1 MGKQELGKNGE
12 KQSGRQKLKRDGRW
26 QLGKRRMET
35 TEHQL
40 FDLNVREKVLVWLSG
55 MVLCVLL
62 AITFFKAF
70 WGVVLTIPVLFFY
83 VKYAAEKF
91 RQKKIH
97 QLRVQFK
104 DSILTLA
111 SSLRTGYSLNHAFE
125 ETLEISAVVYGSE
138 SMIVS
143 LLERVVHGQNLNI
156 SMDRLLEEMAERSQ
170 LEEVREFTE
179 VVKIVR
185 RYGGNL
191 PTMIQKLADV
201 MEDRLSVQ
209 AEILSA
215 TTSVRYEA
223 YMMDIIP
230 VAIIWYMNLTG
241 PSFLAVLYSSL
252 AGRVFMG
259 ICMFLYLAVVIWQ
272 FWLMER
278 VVE

>member
-1 MGKQELGKNGE
+1 MGKRKMG
-12 KQSGRQKLKRDGRW
+12 
-26 QLGKRRMET
+26 T
-35 TEHQL
+35 TEQQL
-40 FDLNVREKVLVWLSG
+40 FNLNVREKMLVWLSG
-55 MVLCVLL
+55 MGLCVLL
-62 AITFFKAF
+62 AMTFFKAF
-70 WGVVLTIPVLFFY
+70 WAVLLTIPVLFCY
-83 VKYAAEKF
+83 VKYAAEKL

-104 DSILTLA
+104 DAILTLA

-143 LLERVVHGQNLNI
+143 LLERVVHGQNFNI
-156 SMDRLLEEMAERSQ
+156 SMDQLLEEMAERSQ
-170 LEEVREFTE
+170 LEEIREFTE

-209 AEILSA
+209 AEILSS

-223 YMMDIIP
+223 YVMDMIP

-241 PSFLAVLYSSL
+241 PSFLAILYSSL
-252 AGRVFMG
+252 AGRIFMG

-272 FWLMER
+272 FRLMER